1 MTIKVNLLPTERK
14 KITFDPILWVLLII
28 ILAFTGGCVW
38 YGQTLQTKIESKQ
51 QEIADTQ
58 NKIKEIEQSL
68 PVIDQLKSD
77 IAKLEDEIKMVESLV
92 YDPVR
97 YGNLLGEVGRVLPSN
112 VYLSS
117 LSVEPSTT
125 SVMINGTAKNTGGTG
140 PLATIAGLMSRMS
153 NSEIFTDASL
163 ASTSQT
169 GNENDGFGF
178 AFSIEARYNP
188 DAAAGLVEN
197 NKVAG
202 TKTAGDAVNS

>member
-14 KITFDPILWVLLII
+14 KIAFDPLAGILVVLCI
-28 ILAFTGGCVW
+28 ACAVGCVFF
-38 YGQTLQTKIESKQ
+38 GQSLQTQINDQENEISK
-51 QEIADTQ
+51 TQ
-58 NKIKEIEQSL
+58 AKIKEIEQNL
-68 PVIDQLKSD
+68 PVIDKLKSD
-77 IAKLEDEIKMVESLV
+77 IAKLEDEIKVVESLV

-140 PLATIAGLMSRMS
+140 PLATIAGLMSKMN
-153 NSEIFTDASL
+153 NSEIFVDASL

-169 GNENDGFGF
+169 GNETDGYGF

-188 DAAAGLVEN
+188 DAAAGLIEN
-197 NKVAG
+197 KKVADA
-202 TKTAGDAVNS
+202 KTSADAVNS